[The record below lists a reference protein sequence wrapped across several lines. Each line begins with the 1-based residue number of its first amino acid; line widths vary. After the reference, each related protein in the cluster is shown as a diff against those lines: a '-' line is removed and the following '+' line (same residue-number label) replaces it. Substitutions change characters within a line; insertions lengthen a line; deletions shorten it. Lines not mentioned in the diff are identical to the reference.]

1 MIRTLTLAS
10 VLAMLP
16 AAASAQD
23 AADTSPASSDM
34 AAEVPTPAIGLALGQ
49 SAPSVQLVRQD
60 GEMASLPDVMGE
72 KGVAVAFVRSAD
84 WCPYCQKQ
92 LKQIDDISGDLA
104 ELGWPLVAISYDDP
118 AILSKFARSNSLGFE
133 LLSDPD
139 SEAISAFNLLNEEMQ
154 TGSRYYGIPHPAI
167 MFIGIDE
174 TVRAVLREEGYKDR
188 PSLDVILQI
197 AEQL

>member
-16 AAASAQD
+16 AAAGAQD
-23 AADTSPASSDM
+23 ATDIPRASTD
-34 AAEVPTPAIGLALGQ
+34 VQTPAIGLALGQ
-49 SAPSVQLVRQD
+49 SAPAVQLLRQN
-60 GEMASLPDVMGE
+60 GEAAGLTDVMGE
-72 KGVAVAFVRSAD
+72 KGVAIAFVRSAD

-92 LKQIDDISGDLA
+92 LKQIDDISGELA
-104 ELGWPLVAISYDDP
+104 EMGWPLVAISYDDP
-118 AILSKFARSNSLGFE
+118 DILSKFADKNGLGFE

-139 SEAISAFNLLNEEMQ
+139 SAAIMAFNLLNEEMKS
-154 TGSRYYGIPHPAI
+154 GSRYYGIPHPAI
-167 MFIGIDE
+167 MFVGTDE
-174 TVRAVLREEGYKDR
+174 TIRAVLREEGYKNR